1 MREPGLG
8 FSANQQAMVH
18 PVFDNLPTTIFER
31 MSGLARQH
39 GAINLGQGFPDDQ
52 GPLPVREAA
61 ARALIEGLNQYPP
74 MRGLPELRA
83 AVAGHYARTQEL
95 QLDPD
100 SEIVVTSGA
109 TEALAAAFTALISPG
124 DEVVLFQPLYD
135 AYLPLVR
142 RAGGIPRLVTLQ
154 PPHWRFDHAML
165 EAAFSDRTRMVV
177 LNSPLN
183 PAGIVT
189 PDEDLEL
196 LAQFCRKHDV
206 VAVCDEVWEAVVFDG
221 RRHRPLMSFPGMR
234 ERTVKIGSAGKLFGM
249 TGWKVGFL
257 MAAPPL
263 AKALAAA
270 HQFLTFTTPP
280 NLQAG
285 VAWGLDNHRAW
296 FYEMPADQ
304 QRSRDRLT
312 AGLRA
317 AGYDVLDS
325 QGTYFLNIDL
335 TASGIGVDDVA
346 FCERCVTE
354 HGVAAIP
361 VSAFYAESPV
371 THVVRLCFAKAD
383 ATLDAAIERLA
394 AARNALL

>member
-1 MREPGLG
+1 
-8 FSANQQAMVH
+8 MVH

-61 ARALIEGLNQYPP
+61 ARALIEGSNQYPP

-83 AVAGHYARTQEL
+83 AVAGHYARTQGL
-95 QLDPD
+95 SLDP
-100 SEIVVTSGA
+100 ETEVTVTSGA
-109 TEALAAAFTALISPG
+109 TEALAAAFLSLISPG

-142 RAGGIPRLVTLQ
+142 RAGGVPKLVRLS
-154 PPHWRFDHAML
+154 PPEWRFTREML
-165 EAAFSDRTRMVV
+165 EAAFGDRTRMVV

-183 PAGIVT
+183 PAGTVT
-189 PDEDLEL
+189 PDEDLAL
-196 LAQFCRKHDV
+196 LAEFCVRHDV
-206 VAVCDEVWEAVVFDG
+206 LAVCDEVWEAVVFDG
-221 RRHRPLMSFPGMR
+221 RRHRPLITFPGMR

-257 MAAPPL
+257 IAAPPL
-263 AKALAAA
+263 TRALAAA

-280 NLQAG
+280 NLQVG
-285 VAWGLDNHRAW
+285 VAWGLDHHRAW
-296 FYEMPADQ
+296 FDEMPAAL

-317 AGYDVLDS
+317 AGYAVLES
-325 QGTYFLNIDL
+325 QGTYFLNVDL
-335 TASGIGVDDVA
+335 TASGIAEDDVA
-346 FCERCVTE
+346 FCERCVTAF
-354 HGVAAIP
+354 GVAAIP
-361 VSAFYAESPV
+361 VSAFFAEDPV
-371 THVVRLCFAKAD
+371 TNVVRLCFAKSD

-394 AARNALL
+394 AAKKSLSL